1 MSLPTSP
8 MASSPTPSNPS
19 NKLTVALN
27 AARRGESSPSTPTVR
42 RNPAIL
48 TPTAR
53 KQALRDFYN
62 LDKSKSASSSS
73 TIELDREEFDGKDY
87 VDKVVRERNL
97 STLIAME
104 NDLVQGIS
112 RGVSFVDVDIR
123 NLDGERK
130 SLVYDNYNKLIAAT
144 ETIRKVL
151 TPGGYGVDGRCEHIL
166 IRWIQINL
174 LCALQYNGYRNY
186 QCH

>member
-1 MSLPTSP
+1 
-8 MASSPTPSNPS
+8 
-19 NKLTVALN
+19 
-27 AARRGESSPSTPTVR
+27 
-42 RNPAIL
+42 
-48 TPTAR
+48 
-53 KQALRDFYN
+53 
-62 LDKSKSASSSS
+62 
-73 TIELDREEFDGKDY
+73 
-87 VDKVVRERNL
+87 
-97 STLIAME
+97 ME